1 VILGNY
7 IKHIKGYH
15 VMMIEDAFRVKWNLT
30 YHQTGEERRKLS
42 QNLKAS
48 ESLSTDG
55 VRVFANQTRV
65 FTWYKL
71 PSRVET
77 VSRGSSVSIVFI
89 YRLDDRAIE
98 VQYPAEAK
106 GFFL

>member
-7 IKHIKGYH
+7 IKHVKGYH
-15 VMMIEDAFRVKWNLT
+15 VMMIEDTFRVKWNLT

-42 QNLKAS
+42 QILKAS
-48 ESLSTDG
+48 ASLSTDG
-55 VRVFANQTRV
+55 VRV

-77 VSRGSSVSIVFI
+77 VSRGSSVGIVFI